1 MIVASIDIGTNTV
14 LLLIAEINNEKR
26 FIKPILNE
34 YRIPRI
40 GKGLFPGLPISEE
53 KVSELIEILSEYKNI
68 AKKFNCKKIIL
79 TATHAFRIASNAKEI
94 ITRIK
99 QLLNLEIKV
108 ITGNEE
114 AKYSFLGVT
123 STLDKHSNVLVI
135 DVGGG
140 STEIVMGKNNE
151 IFFSGS
157 FKIGAVSATE
167 RFLHNYVPRKN
178 EIGEMEKEI
187 QNIFLK
193 LTEFKFIPDYAIA
206 IAGTPT
212 TLACINFGLE
222 TFQEDKIEGSLLNI
236 NEMSSLV
243 NEISKMSSESI
254 LAKYKSVVKGREDVL
269 FAGSFILLNLMKI
282 LRLEKISVSSKG
294 IRYGAIVQLFFNS
307 N

>member
-1 MIVASIDIGTNTV
+1 MTVASIDIGTNTV
-14 LLLIAEINNEKR
+14 LLLIAEINIEKKI
-26 FIKPILNE
+26 IKPIINE

-40 GKGLFPGLPISEE
+40 GKGLSPGFPISEK

-68 AKKFNCKKIIL
+68 ANKFNCKNFIL
-79 TATHAFRIASNAKEI
+79 TATHAFRVASNAMEI
-94 ITRIK
+94 IKKVKLI
-99 QLLNLEIKV
+99 LDLEIKV
-108 ITGNEE
+108 ISGNEE

-123 STLDKHSNVLVI
+123 SNFDKPRNVIII

-151 IFFSGS
+151 IIFSHS

-167 RFLHNYVPRKN
+167 RFFHHYVPTKS
-178 EIGEMEKEI
+178 EIEEMKKEI
-187 QNIFLK
+187 INIFLS
-193 LTEFKFIPDYAIA
+193 LTEISFNLDYAIA

-212 TLACINFGLE
+212 TLACINLGLE
-222 TFQEDKIEGSLLNI
+222 TYEEDKIEGSRLSI

-269 FAGSFILLNLMKI
+269 FAGSFILLNLMQM
-282 LRLEKISVSSKG
+282 LNLENITISSKG
-294 IRYGAIVQLFFNS
+294 IRYGAIVQSFFNS